1 MNELAILDAIR
12 LIHTPWLDTLVAA
25 YTSTSDVGQIWILL
39 GIVLAIIP
47 KTRKLGAAVLIA
59 VLLGAIVT
67 SGILKPLIMRPR
79 PCDVNPLVPMIIDRP
94 HGSSFPSGHATAAF
108 AAFGALLF
116 SKGPKPL
123 VIVVGIGAGL
133 MAPSGVHLSPVYNG
147 RVEPVTLSDAYGE
160 VRFYLLPFIK
170 PANVRR
176 FYPDAVIE
184 SYTDALRCAVEHMDI
199 APSTRNVLV
208 THQFVTGGVR
218 SESEDITVGGT
229 DNVDAA
235 VFDGFDYV
243 ALGHLHGAQSI
254 GRETLRYSGTPLKYS
269 FSEKD
274 QEKSITVVELG
285 EKGSVSIST
294 LPLRPQRDMREVRGT
309 YDELTLRGNYAG
321 TNTDDYIHAVLTDEN
336 DIPNAFS
343 RLQSIYP
350 QLMKLDYD
358 NRRTRASVVIAAEER
373 RRTMTDT
380 ELFAEFF
387 EIQNGQKMTDKQSEY
402 VKDVFATVREE
413 ML

>member
-1 MNELAILDAIR
+1 MKFFHLSDLHLGRRMYEFSLIDDQKFILEELLCLAAEEHPDAVVIAGDIYDR
-12 LIHTPWLDTLVAA
+12 AVPSAEAVELFDRFLCALAKRRIP
-25 YTSTSDVGQIWILL
+25 
-39 GIVLAIIP
+39 VLAI
-47 KTRKLGAAVLIA
+47 
-59 VLLGAIVT
+59 
-67 SGILKPLIMRPR
+67 SGNHDSPERI
-79 PCDVNPLVPMIIDRP
+79 
-94 HGSSFPSGHATAAF
+94 
-108 AAFGALLF
+108 AFGAD
-116 SKGPKPL
+116 
-123 VIVVGIGAGL
+123 L
-133 MAPSGVHLSPVYNG
+133 MTPSGVFLSPVYNG
-147 RVEPVTLSDAYGE
+147 YVEPVSLSDSFGA
-160 VRFYLLPFIK
+160 VNFYLLPFIK

-176 FYPDAVIE
+176 FYPEEAIE
-184 SYTDALRCAVEHMDI
+184 SYTDALRCAAEHMNI

-294 LPLRPQRDMREVRGT
+294 LPLTPQRDMREVRGT

-358 NRRTRASVVIAAEER
+358 NRRTRTSVVIAAEER

>member
-1 MNELAILDAIR
+1 
-12 LIHTPWLDTLVAA
+12 
-25 YTSTSDVGQIWILL
+25 
-39 GIVLAIIP
+39 
-47 KTRKLGAAVLIA
+47 
-59 VLLGAIVT
+59 
-67 SGILKPLIMRPR
+67 
-79 PCDVNPLVPMIIDRP
+79 
-94 HGSSFPSGHATAAF
+94 
-108 AAFGALLF
+108 
-116 SKGPKPL
+116 
-123 VIVVGIGAGL
+123 

-254 GRETLRYSGTPLKYS
+254 GRERSAIPARRSNTLSR
-269 FSEKD
+269 
-274 QEKSITVVELG
+274 
-285 EKGSVSIST
+285 KGSGEEHNG
-294 LPLRPQRDMREVRGT
+294 RGAGREGKRVDLDAAAQTAAR
-309 YDELTLRGNYAG
+309 YARSAR
-321 TNTDDYIHAVLTDEN
+321 HL
-336 DIPNAFS
+336 
-343 RLQSIYP
+343 
-350 QLMKLDYD
+350 
-358 NRRTRASVVIAAEER
+358 
-373 RRTMTDT
+373 
-380 ELFAEFF
+380 
-387 EIQNGQKMTDKQSEY
+387 
-402 VKDVFATVREE
+402 
-413 ML
+413 

>member
-1 MNELAILDAIR
+1 MKFFHLSDLHLGRRMYEFSLIDDQKFILEELLCLAAEEHPDAVVIAGDIYDR
-12 LIHTPWLDTLVAA
+12 AVPSAEAVELFDRFLCALAKRRIP
-25 YTSTSDVGQIWILL
+25 
-39 GIVLAIIP
+39 VLAI
-47 KTRKLGAAVLIA
+47 
-59 VLLGAIVT
+59 
-67 SGILKPLIMRPR
+67 SGNHDSPERI
-79 PCDVNPLVPMIIDRP
+79 
-94 HGSSFPSGHATAAF
+94 
-108 AAFGALLF
+108 AFGAD
-116 SKGPKPL
+116 
-123 VIVVGIGAGL
+123 L
-133 MAPSGVHLSPVYNG
+133 MTPSGVFLSPVYNG
-147 RVEPVTLSDAYGE
+147 YVEPVSLSDSFGA
-160 VRFYLLPFIK
+160 VNFYLLPFIK

-176 FYPDAVIE
+176 FYPEEAIE
-184 SYTDALRCAVEHMDI
+184 SYTDALRCAVEHMNVD
-199 APSTRNVLV
+199 PSARNVLV
-208 THQFVTGGVR
+208 THQFVTGGIR
-218 SESEDITVGGT
+218 SDSEDVTVGGT

-243 ALGHLHGAQSI
+243 ALGHLHGAQRI

-269 FSEKD
+269 FAEKD

-294 LPLRPQRDMREVRGT
+294 LPLTPQRDMREVRGT

-321 TNTDDYIHAVLTDEN
+321 TNTDDYIRAVLTDEN

-350 QLMKLDYD
+350 RLMKLDYD